1 MKKRFDRVFV
11 SSAIAGHGDE
21 VAQVKLLIGPRG
33 SHAEKTFCERMV
45 ASGMGVESLLVT
57 LEPNLRCL
65 PSTLMVNHNPL
76 TRPMQNVLFYG
87 PARSALAQAVTRFAL
102 DSGLGGDEL
111 TDLFLV
117 ASVFIHPDAGNN
129 DRVFVQNRQA
139 VGLALQDLLKQ
150 SAGDPPAAHLSVL
163 QSRLRRLSD
172 ESGPAD

>member
-21 VAQVKLLIGPRG
+21 VAQIKLLIGPRG

-45 ASGMGVESLLVT
+45 ASGMGVESLLLT

-65 PSTLMVNHNPL
+65 PSTLMVNHSPL
-76 TRPMQNVLFYG
+76 AGPMQTVLFYG

-102 DSGLGGDEL
+102 EGVVDGDEL
-111 TDLFLV
+111 TELFLV
-117 ASVFIHPDAGNN
+117 ASVFIHPNASDHE
-129 DRVFVQNRQA
+129 RVFVQNRHA
-139 VGLALQDLLKQ
+139 VDLALQDLLKQ
-150 SAGDPPAAHLSVL
+150 SAGDSPDGHLNAL
-163 QSRLRRLSD
+163 QLQLGGLSD